1 MTVTATEHNTCMSLF
16 PKHVWAHGHMYTLI
30 QQPHLIGMS
39 IITEKQKENELQ
51 FLHVAQLIKYQ

>member
-1 MTVTATEHNTCMSLF
+1 
-16 PKHVWAHGHMYTLI
+16 MYTLI

-51 FLHVAQLIKYQ
+51 FLHVAQLIKYQWKEPKGDNAHESASSLQTE